1 MTGPDAAIG
10 AEVSG
15 ATAGPSDASA
25 SESAA
30 WDAFVTAH
38 PLATYLQLSGWAR
51 VKAANGWSS
60 RLVEASA
67 PGSDRIGGRLLLRT
81 ASPLPWTF
89 AYAPRGPLAS
99 AWTEPALAAWTEAV
113 RAALTTPPARR
124 VALLRMDPEIEP
136 GGLLDPQEA
145 TVAML
150 RALGWRPAPD
160 VQPSVTRLIDLAA
173 DEASLWSDLR
183 KKWRQYVNRARALG
197 VTVTDEDADRDPTAL
212 PSFHRLMRE
221 TSRRT
226 GTPIRTEDAYR
237 DIWQAFRAGGGAR
250 LLFARDA
257 TGTPQAA
264 LLLVRA
270 GRRVVE
276 PYGGMTALGAEQRA
290 NYVLKWEAIRSS
302 REQGASSYDLWG
314 LVHPG
319 IRQFKEGFGGRE
331 VRLIGAWDLALSGP
345 GALAV
350 RVAERLRRTPR
361 PTTATTTVTTLDVR
375 PSRNP

>member
-1 MTGPDAAIG
+1 MTEPAA
-10 AEVSG
+10 
-15 ATAGPSDASA
+15 SD
-25 SESAA
+25 A
-30 WDAFVTAH
+30 WDAFVAAH
-38 PLATYLQLSGWAR
+38 PLATYLQCSGWAR

-60 RLVEASA
+60 RLVQTTLPAS
-67 PGSDRIGGRLLLRT
+67 GQIGGRLLLRR

-89 AYAPRGPLAS
+89 AYAPRGPLADS
-99 AWTEPALAAWTEAV
+99 WTETALAAWTDALRTTLGAPSV
-113 RAALTTPPARR
+113 RGI
-124 VALLRMDPEIEP
+124 ALLRMDPEIES
-136 GGLLDPQEA
+136 GGFFDPDGA
-145 TVAML
+145 TTAML
-150 RALGWRPAPD
+150 RTLGWRPAPE

-183 KKWRQYVNRARALG
+183 KKWRQYVNRARSVG

-212 PSFHRLMRE
+212 PTFHRLMRE

-226 GTPIRTEDAYR
+226 GTSIRTEAAYR
-237 DIWQAFRAGGGAR
+237 DIWQAFRPDGGAR
-250 LLFARDA
+250 LLFARDD

-264 LLLVRA
+264 LLLVRT

-290 NYVLKWEAIRSS
+290 NYLLKWEAIRTS

-331 VRLIGAWDLALSGP
+331 VRLIGAWDLPLSAP

-350 RVAERLRRTPR
+350 RLAERLRRSPR
-361 PTTATTTVTTLDVR
+361 TLTAATVEHTAVSGAASSGS
-375 PSRNP
+375 PG